1 MNNISAIIFDLG
13 GVILNLDMS
22 RTMKAMSRIMG
33 IDSTDYFSVAP
44 FDDIFYGYEKGTL
57 STSQFVDAL
66 YEKAVVKVSRNDIID
81 AWNALLVDIP
91 EARVQTLEAL
101 SKNYRLFLL
110 SNTSELH
117 ADYFEKIVPGNRNF
131 HDLFEKVYYSHIIG
145 YRKPDNRAYNIV
157 LQENSLDASST
168 LFVDDRDE
176 NIEAAKKLGLKTLH
190 ITGGL
195 DIKDFFSGEWKV
207 N

>member
-13 GVILNLDMS
+13 NVILNLDMS

-33 IDSTDYFSVAP
+33 IESTDYFSLSP

-66 YEKAVVKVSRNDIID
+66 YEKAAIKVTRDDIID
-81 AWNALLVDIP
+81 AWNALLLDIP
-91 EARVQTLEAL
+91 EDRVKVIEEL
-101 SKNYRLFLL
+101 SKHYRLFLL

-131 HDLFEKVYYSHIIG
+131 HSLFEKVYYSHIIG
-145 YRKPDNRAYNIV
+145 CRKPDERAFNIV
-157 LQENSLDASST
+157 LQENNLDASST
-168 LFVDDRDE
+168 LFVDDRDD
-176 NIEAAKKLGLKTLH
+176 NIEAAKKLGFKTLH

-195 DIKDFFSGEWKV
+195 DIKDFFSYEL
-207 N
+207 